1 VKKKKKKRKKKKGM
15 IGDVDDY
22 IDDEMMKEKIT
33 KKTTVATMTWFPL
46 LSAMGVREESP
57 NG

>member
-1 VKKKKKKRKKKKGM
+1 M